1 MDEFAKLEYQ
11 TLRKEIEESKQRLF
25 LVVAAGI
32 SVVTTADYFAVRD
45 NAGIFSLLLPFLVLA
60 FALLFLSQHNAKF
73 RAGRYIRKHIEHNL
87 KGIAPGWENWLEKDV
102 VKHREPDKYIKMGF
116 LVVFVTYYS
125 FSAYLAGKSLDSLLI
140 IWGIDVKYLT
150 WILFG
155 VVGIIFIYYL
165 VSRSATSTD

>member
-1 MDEFAKLEYQ
+1 MNEFAKLEYQ

-25 LVVAAGI
+25 LVVAGGI

-73 RAGRYIRKHIEHNL
+73 RAGCYIRKHIEPNF
-87 KGIAPGWENWLEKDV
+87 KGIAPGWECWLEEDK
-102 VKHREPDKYIKMGF
+102 VKREPDKCIKMGF
-116 LVVFVTYYS
+116 LLIFVTYYS
-125 FSAYLAGKSLDSLLI
+125 FSAYLSGKSLDSLLI

-155 VVGIIFIYYL
+155 VVGIIFTYYL
-165 VSRSATSTD
+165 VSHLATFTD

>member
-25 LVVAAGI
+25 LVVAGGI

-60 FALLFLSQHNAKF
+60 FASLFFSQHNAKF
-73 RAGRYIRKHIEHNL
+73 RAGRYIRKHIEDNF
-87 KGIAPGWENWLEKDV
+87 KGIAPGWENWLEKDED
-102 VKHREPDKYIKMGF
+102 KHREPDKCIKMGF
-116 LVVFVTYYS
+116 LVIFVTYYS

-155 VVGIIFIYYL
+155 VVGIIFISYL
-165 VSRSATSTD
+165 VLHSPTSTD